1 MTGPA
6 GTALPPEFA
15 YPRIATRK
23 ITGYLLN
30 RRHPEGASK
39 AEFFEAFGF
48 SMAAKDCFI
57 SALFKHARQENFV
70 RSEQT
75 LWGIKYIFE
84 GRIEAP
90 DGRNPRIRSIWQ
102 TVGNDPFPNLVSAY
116 PI

>member
-23 ITGYLLN
+23 ITEYLLN
-30 RRHPEGASK
+30 RQHPGGASK
-39 AEFFEAFGF
+39 AESFEAFGF
-48 SMAAKDCFI
+48 SPTAKDDFI
-57 SALFKHARQENFV
+57 SALFKHATQENFV
-70 RSEQT
+70 RSAQT

-84 GRIEAP
+84 GRIETP
-90 DGRNPRIRSIWQ
+90 DSRNPHIRSIWQ
-102 TVGNDPFPNLVSAY
+102 TLGNDPFPNLVSAY